1 MPLVRHQ
8 DREGDGMIGDGAR
21 MHLVRQTSG
30 GWMEEPNFLARTRQE
45 VKLVGQLGGV
55 RGVTHAACR
64 CSWPGCV
71 RRVLHTPSNC

>member
-30 GWMEEPNFLARTRQE
+30 GWMEEPNFLAWTRQE
-45 VKLVGQLGGV
+45 VKLVGQLGGSG
-55 RGVTHAACR
+55 RGDSR
-64 CSWPGCV
+64 CVPLFLARMREKG
-71 RRVLHTPSNC
+71 PSYTQ

>member
-8 DREGDGMIGDGAR
+8 DREGDGMIGNEAR

-45 VKLVGQLGGV
+45 VKLVGQLGGGNG
-55 RGVTHAACR
+55 RGDSR
-64 CSWPGCV
+64 C
-71 RRVLHTPSNC
+71 VLLFLARMREKGPSYTQ